1 MSKHLITTA
10 DFTNKEIKRLFDDAR
25 LFKDL
30 QSNSLLEGKLIVT
43 LFFENSTRTRS
54 SFEIAAK
61 RLGADVVNL
70 EVQTSSTKKGETVE
84 DTVSNLNSMK
94 PDAIIIRH
102 SDCGLPQSL
111 TSHVNCPILN
121 AGDGKNAHPTQALL
135 DLFTIV
141 EYFPK
146 GIKNKNIAIV
156 GDISNSRVASSNLE
170 LLPRFG
176 LTPILVSPKAFKT
189 KSEFKSTT
197 NLKKAIKDIDI
208 IMSLRVQHE
217 RHDENMLPEELER
230 SKKEYAKKYCITK
243 KLLGKK
249 DVLLMHPGPVN
260 RNIDISDE
268 MLLDKRCQVLEQVA
282 NGVAVRMACL
292 KMLILDK

>member
-1 MSKHLITTA
+1 MKHLITTG
-10 DFTNKEIKRLFDDAR
+10 DFSNDEILKLFNDAKLFLDLSSNK
-25 LFKDL
+25 
-30 QSNSLLEGKLIVT
+30 LLEGKLIVT

-84 DTVSNLNSMK
+84 DTVANLNAMK

-102 SDCGLPQSL
+102 SECGLPNSL
-111 TSHVNCPILN
+111 KSYVDCPILN

-135 DLFTIV
+135 DLFTIMEHFDYDV
-141 EYFPK
+141 K
-146 GIKNKNIAIV
+146 DKNIAIV
-156 GDISNSRVASSNLE
+156 GDIFNSRVASSNLE

-176 LTPILVSPKAFKT
+176 LKPILVTPKEFRVVSQYKT
-189 KSEFKSTT
+189 VKNINKVIDK
-197 NLKKAIKDIDI
+197 LDI

-217 RHDENMLPEELER
+217 RHTFTLSDNELEENT
-230 SKKEYAKKYCITK
+230 KKYSKKYCITK
-243 KLLGKK
+243 KMMGTR
-249 DVLLMHPGPVN
+249 DILLMHPGPVN

-268 MLLDKRCQVLEQVA
+268 MLEDPRSKVLEQVR

-292 KMLILDK
+292 KKLILNQ

>member
-1 MSKHLITTA
+1 MQHLITTA
-10 DFTNKEIKRLFDDAR
+10 DFSNDEIIKLFDDAK
-25 LFKDL
+25 LFIDL
-30 QSNSLLEGKLIVT
+30 KSNNLLKGKIIVT

-84 DTVSNLNSMK
+84 DTIANLNAMK

-102 SDCGLPQSL
+102 SDSGLPASL
-111 TSHVNCPILN
+111 VKHVNCPILN

-135 DLFTIV
+135 DLYTIMDHYNYNV
-141 EYFPK
+141 
-146 GIKNKNIAIV
+146 KNKKIAIV
-156 GDISNSRVASSNLE
+156 GDILNSRVASSNLE

-176 LTPILVSPKAFKT
+176 LKPILVAPEEFYVKSKFKT
-189 KSEFKSTT
+189 VKNIKSVIDQ
-197 NLKKAIKDIDI
+197 LDI

-217 RHDENMLPEELER
+217 RHNFSRTEEELEK
-230 SKKEYAKKYCITK
+230 SKQKYAKKYCITQEIIK
-243 KLLGKK
+243 DRDLLI
-249 DVLLMHPGPVN
+249 LHPGPVN

-268 MLLDKRCQVLEQVA
+268 VLDDSRTKILEQVT
-282 NGVAVRMACL
+282 NGVAIRMACL
-292 KMLILDK
+292 KKLILQQ